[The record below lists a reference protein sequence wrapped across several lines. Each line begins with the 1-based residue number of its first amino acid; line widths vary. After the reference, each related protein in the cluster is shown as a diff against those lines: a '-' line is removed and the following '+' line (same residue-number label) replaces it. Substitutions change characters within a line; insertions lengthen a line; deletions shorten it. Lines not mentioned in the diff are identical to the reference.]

1 MTYLLFDLAVVIILV
16 LFLLRGAQRGLVLSL
31 CGLVAVFVALIG
43 AQIASDTLAPRAAD
57 ILEPGFSSVIEEQLS
72 AGLDTALDQALM
84 GDEGEENLLLEL
96 LEGLGFYDSVA
107 QGIKDSVHSGAQQT
121 LSDLS
126 HALARAVAETVAGV
140 LVFCLA
146 FLLISVAWVVVSH
159 ALDLAA
165 HLPVLYSLNR
175 GLGGLF
181 GLLKGCLLLFVAA
194 WVMRLMGGVIPQEAV
209 EQTVLLRF
217 FCTTNPIELLSG
229 I

>member
-1 MTYLLFDLAVVIILV
+1 MTYLLFDMAVVIILV

-72 AGLDTALDQALM
+72 AGLDTALDQALT

-107 QGIKDSVHSGAQQT
+107 QGIKGSVPSGAQQT

-126 HALARAVAETVAGV
+126 HALARAVAETVAG
-140 LVFCLA
+140 
-146 FLLISVAWVVVSH
+146 
-159 ALDLAA
+159 
-165 HLPVLYSLNR
+165 
-175 GLGGLF
+175 
-181 GLLKGCLLLFVAA
+181 
-194 WVMRLMGGVIPQEAV
+194 
-209 EQTVLLRF
+209 
-217 FCTTNPIELLSG
+217 
-229 I
+229 